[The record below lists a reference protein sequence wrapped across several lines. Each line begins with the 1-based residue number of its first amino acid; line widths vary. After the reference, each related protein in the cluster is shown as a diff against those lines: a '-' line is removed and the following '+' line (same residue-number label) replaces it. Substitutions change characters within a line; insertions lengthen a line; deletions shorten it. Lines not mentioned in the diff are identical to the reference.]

1 MEAGAEWK
9 REPSASASG
18 VGKIVIEPVQR
29 PSGTRIIEALK
40 AARVEFIAS
49 VPDITTSNGL
59 LWPIS
64 RDPDLRL
71 IRLCKEDEGI
81 SVCAGPSYCDRRAV
95 LLMQQTGLMDSLNS
109 LRAMGVDYG
118 LPICMMVGLLGKEPE
133 LHPSQSKQY
142 GVRVIM
148 PVLEAM
154 GITHHLVEAPGD
166 VDMVRP
172 AIEAAYQASR
182 PVCILLGRSPT

>member
-1 MEAGAEWK
+1 MTATVA
-9 REPSASASG
+9 
-18 VGKIVIEPVQR
+18 R
-29 PSGTRIIEALK
+29 PSGRSIIDAVK
-40 AARVEFIAS
+40 SARVEFIAS

-64 RDPDLRL
+64 RDPALKL
-71 IRLCKEDEGI
+71 VRLCKEDEGI
-81 SVCAGPSYCDRRAV
+81 SVCAGLSYCDKRAI
-95 LLMQQTGLMDSLNS
+95 LLMQQTGLMDSLNA

-133 LHPSQSKQY
+133 LHPSQSKSY

-154 GITHHLVEAPGD
+154 GIAHHLIQEPGEVD
-166 VDMVRP
+166 VIRP
-172 AIEAAYQASR
+172 AIESAYQSSR
-182 PVCILLGRSPT
+182 PVCLLIGRSPT